1 MKSELAKSAPAQTG
15 RGAERELLAAVSFA
29 RPTAVLSVVALGA
42 WVLAILAGSFGWCS
56 APLAIALATA
66 AAFASFTPMHDAAH
80 HAVAGKSRLNEWV
93 GRLSALPLL
102 VSFHGFRYLHLE
114 HHKHTNEPDADPDHW
129 SGRGPVWLLPL
140 RWLTQDF
147 HYYVRYIAV
156 ARQRPR
162 AEALETLGTVLAV
175 YGALGLL
182 LATGSAEQAL
192 LFVFLPTRL
201 AIMLLAFAFD
211 YLPHVPHLVTGK
223 QDRYRATAI
232 YDHAFLTPL
241 VLSQNYHLIHHLYP
255 ALPFYRYGKV
265 WAAQRERLIEKGA
278 LVRRFWGRP
287 SVPAQTQP
295 SRLSIPVS

>member
-1 MKSELAKSAPAQTG
+1 MSSEPTKSEALQKG

-29 RPTAVLSVVALGA
+29 RPTAVLSVLALSAWALAVGA
-42 WVLAILAGSFGWCS
+42 GILGWCS
-56 APLAIALATA
+56 APLAVALATVC
-66 AAFASFTPMHDAAH
+66 AFASFTPMHDAAH
-80 HAVAGKSRLNEWV
+80 HAVAGKSRLNEWI

-147 HYYVRYIAV
+147 HYYVCYIAV

-162 AEALETLGTVLAV
+162 AEAVETLGTVVGV
-175 YGALGLL
+175 YGLLGLL
-182 LATGSAEQAL
+182 IAIGFGHQAL
-192 LFVFLPTRL
+192 LFVFLPTRI

-255 ALPFYRYGKV
+255 AVPFYRYGKV
-265 WAAQRERLIEKGA
+265 WTAQRERLIAKGA
-278 LVRRFWGRP
+278 LVRRLWSRAQERP
-287 SVPAQTQP
+287 S
-295 SRLSIPVS
+295 SLSISIN